1 MLTTHRRA
9 EPSLVIFLGNY
20 QLICHAAPSRGVDAT
35 WSADWRIEQIGMGR
49 KAGELAGATLARTF
63 PDHRSAMS
71 AARSAGMVTLEVMH
85 AEAQRQL
92 DYS

>member
-1 MLTTHRRA
+1 
-9 EPSLVIFLGNY
+9 
-20 QLICHAAPSRGVDAT
+20 
-35 WSADWRIEQIGMGR
+35 MGR
-49 KAGELAGATLARTF
+49 KRGELAGATLARTF
-63 PDHRSAMS
+63 PDDRSAMS